1 MKLRLTEGQYKRL
14 LSEDNKSFLDG
25 QVDFK
30 NIGNKVDGFVAKC
43 FEYIFRLRRTTT
55 TADANMWRMYV
66 GDFKKEFSLTMNE
79 STLLSYNYL
88 MFNDGTGD
96 FKKFIGKPLEY
107 FGNFSWSGF
116 FPVSAYIS
124 GEIAGEFTGYATT
137 PEEFYSQ
144 LEDGEYENFIEK
156 GGVEYN
162 DYDLNWEYDNDYV
175 VDSLETQLSGQDKE
189 DVIDDITIGE

>member
-116 FPVSAYIS
+116 FPVSAYVS

-175 VDSLETQLSGQDKE
+175 GDSLETQLSGKDKE